1 MEKVKSYSREDYIN
15 LIGNA
20 IENVT
25 GEECL
30 IIFFGSIL
38 DEKRFNR
45 TSDIDVAIYCKGK
58 LTSKEYLNIMERL
71 EQLPILRQVDLID
84 LKTIENTELLKNIV
98 ERGRIWRNI
107 PELVRDLKRLLKS
120 L

>member
-20 IENVT
+20 IENVIR
-25 GEECL
+25 EECL

-58 LTSKEYLNIMERL
+58 LTSKEYLTLWKDLNSYPFYVRL
-71 EQLPILRQVDLID
+71 TLLMLRQ
-84 LKTIENTELLKNIV
+84 
-98 ERGRIWRNI
+98 
-107 PELVRDLKRLLKS
+107 
-120 L
+120 